1 MPEILKHQNGE
12 TNWVAIFS
20 GVAASIVLI
29 LQQWQTYKI
38 AELRTEA
45 EVNKIN
51 FLAKDEVYKIA
62 NDLEDRIERLEIKII
77 ELERHNDGK

>member
-1 MPEILKHQNGE
+1 MPEILKHRNGD

-20 GVAASIVLI
+20 GIAAAIVLI

-51 FLAKDEVYKIA
+51 FLAKEEVYKIA
-62 NDLEDRIERLEIKII
+62 NDLEDRIEKLEIQVIK
-77 ELERHNDGK
+77 LERYHGDK

>member
-1 MPEILKHQNGE
+1 MPDVLKHPNGD

-20 GVAASIVLI
+20 GIAAAIVLI

-38 AELRTEA
+38 AELRTQA

-51 FLAKDEVYKIA
+51 FLAKDEVYKLA
-62 NDLEDRIERLEIKII
+62 NDLEDRIEKLEIKII
-77 ELERHNDGK
+77 ELERLHNAK